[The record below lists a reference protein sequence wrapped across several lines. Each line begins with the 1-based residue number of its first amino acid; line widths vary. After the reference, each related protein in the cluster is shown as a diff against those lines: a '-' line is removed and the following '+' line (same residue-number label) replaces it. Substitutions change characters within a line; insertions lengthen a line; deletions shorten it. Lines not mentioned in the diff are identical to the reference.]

1 MSSQSFRYAP
11 DVELLAARAVE
22 LMWDTYPGYSADIVN
37 KKELIPSVVKNI
49 DLGVRV
55 LRRGTP
61 PTHAELMRGRGLG
74 QRRASQNVPLESV
87 ILAYRSTERTII
99 LDLFSGSQAW
109 PAELTSHYANLIIGT
124 FDLLTE
130 EMINSYRETSSAIE
144 AAQQRVENELVST
157 LANGVAPPA
166 ADLDR
171 WTQALGVEAA
181 VPYFSFVIGS
191 LREADHIEVLRLRRR
206 LAVALQPLVTGPV
219 LFGDLNK
226 FTVALAR
233 PQESMAKIRAAL
245 VDAIESF
252 ESSAGYVAGVGG
264 VDRSL
269 SDSRESCQQA
279 RDAAAVAVR
288 GRRDPSVVDF
298 DDVLLEVLLAREPG
312 LAKRL
317 FVTRL
322 GALEGYPHLVET
334 LSALVAC
341 DHSQSSVAKML
352 FVHPNTVTHRIK
364 RINELTGL
372 DALSM
377 RDFTEMAVALR
388 WSESHT
394 DDREAALSSAP
405 TKTRNAR

>member
-1 MSSQSFRYAP
+1 MVSQSFRYAP
-11 DVELLAARAVE
+11 NVALLAARAVE
-22 LMWDTYPGYSADIVN
+22 LMWNAYPGYSADVFD

-55 LRRGTP
+55 LRRGSP
-61 PTHAELMRGRGLG
+61 PTNSELMRGRGLG
-74 QRRASQNVPLESV
+74 QRRASQGVPLESV
-87 ILAYRSTERTII
+87 IQAYRSAERTII

-109 PAELTSHYANLIIGT
+109 PVELTSHYADLIIST

-144 AAQQRVENELVST
+144 AAQRRVENELVST
-157 LANGVAPPA
+157 IANGVAPPA

-171 WTQALGVEAA
+171 WTRALGIEAT

-191 LREADHIEVLRLRRR
+191 LHDADHIEVLRLRRR
-206 LAVALQPLVTGPV
+206 LAAALQPFITGPV
-219 LFGDLNK
+219 LFGDMYRL
-226 FTVALAR
+226 TIALAR
-233 PQESMAKIRAAL
+233 PQGSMGKIKAAL
-245 VDAIESF
+245 VDAVESF
-252 ESSAGYVAGVGG
+252 ESSAGYVAGIGG

-269 SDSRESCQQA
+269 VDSRESCHQA
-279 RDAAAVAVR
+279 RDAVAVAVS
-288 GRRDPSVVDF
+288 GRRASSVVDF
-298 DDVLLEVLLAREPG
+298 DDVLLDVLLAREPD

-317 FVTRL
+317 VATRL
-322 GALEGYPHLVET
+322 GALAGHPHLVET

-341 DHSQSSVAKML
+341 NHSQSAVAKML

-388 WSESHT
+388 WRGTHA
-394 DDREAALSSAP
+394 DDRETGGSTTP
-405 TKTRNAR
+405 PVRPEG